1 MRRPA
6 WAAGNAGGGH
16 NAVSGMTGGLI
27 ALVVTLAVATAAGLV
42 LRRYSGRFRPV
53 RGVQPA
59 GPAAASTPLPDLAQ
73 SDLAQPD
80 LAQAELA
87 QSDLAPAPA
96 AAGRAAV
103 ADVLT
108 EADLGTALGERATLV
123 QFSTVFCAPCRPTR
137 QILGSVAAMLDG
149 VRHVDVDATTR
160 MDLVRRLRILST
172 PTVLVLG
179 PDGAISKRATGLP
192 RKVDVI
198 AALGQVIG
206 PELSTSP
213 TELIDNIGNAANG
226 ISVDSGSDSR
236 SEAE

>member
-1 MRRPA
+1 
-6 WAAGNAGGGH
+6 
-16 NAVSGMTGGLI
+16 MTGGLI

-59 GPAAASTPLPDLAQ
+59 GPAAASTPLPELAQ
-73 SDLAQPD
+73 SDLAQP
-80 LAQAELA
+80 
-87 QSDLAPAPA
+87 DLAPAPA

>member
-73 SDLAQPD
+73 SDLAQP
-80 LAQAELA
+80 
-87 QSDLAPAPA
+87 DLAPAPA

>member
-1 MRRPA
+1 VRRPA

-59 GPAAASTPLPDLAQ
+59 GPAAASTPLPELAQ
-73 SDLAQPD
+73 SDLAQP
-80 LAQAELA
+80 
-87 QSDLAPAPA
+87 DLAPAPA